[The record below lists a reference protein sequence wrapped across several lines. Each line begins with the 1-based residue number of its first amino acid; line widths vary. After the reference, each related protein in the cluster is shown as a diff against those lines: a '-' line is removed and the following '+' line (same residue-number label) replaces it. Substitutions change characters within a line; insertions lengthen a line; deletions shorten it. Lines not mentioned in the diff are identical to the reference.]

1 MIEIKKVAFKRG
13 ENQIFTSLSARIKPG
28 EAVLLSGANGV
39 GKTTLLQLIG
49 GVLRVQSGE
58 ILINGRN
65 VEDLSIKEQASIRS
79 VAPQRRNFSLA
90 YTVEQVIKFVPR
102 KLKVENTDFIIDTLG
117 LRTLL
122 HKKVTELSGGEQ
134 ERVSLA
140 LAFCQRADYYLLDEP
155 FSAQDSKSIKDI
167 IKVIKSLKKADK
179 GVLVISHNQE
189 ALTQYFDREIKL
201 S

>member
-1 MIEIKKVAFKRG
+1 MIEVKKVAFKRD

-28 EAVLLSGANGV
+28 EAVLISGPNGI

-49 GVLRVQSGE
+49 GVLRVQAGE

-65 VEDLSIKEQASIRS
+65 VEELSVKEQASIRS

-90 YTVEQVIKFVPR
+90 YTVEEVINFVPK
-102 KLKVENTDFIIDTLG
+102 KLKAKNTDYIIDTLA
-117 LRTLL
+117 LRSLL

-140 LAFCQRADYYLLDEP
+140 LAFNQKADYYLLDEP
-155 FSAQDSKSIKDI
+155 FSAQDSKSTKNIV
-167 IKVIKSLKKADK
+167 KVIKSLQKANK
-179 GVLVISHNQE
+179 GVMVISHNQE
-189 ALTQYFDREIKL
+189 ALAQYFDREIKL

>member
-1 MIEIKKVAFKRG
+1 MIEIKKIAFKRG

-28 EAVLLSGANGV
+28 EAVLISGSNGV

-65 VEDLSIKEQASIRS
+65 VEELSIKEQAHVRS
-79 VAPQRRNFSLA
+79 VAPQRRNFTLA
-90 YTVEQVIKFVPR
+90 YTVEQVINFVPK
-102 KLKVENTDFIIDTLG
+102 KLKVENTNFIIDTLG
-117 LRTLL
+117 LRSLL

-140 LAFCQRADYYLLDEP
+140 LAFSQKADYYLLDEP
-155 FSAQDSKSIKDI
+155 FSAQDSKSIKNI
-167 IKVIKSLKKADK
+167 IKVIKSLQKADK

>member
-1 MIEIKKVAFKRG
+1 MIEIKKIAFKRG

-28 EAVLLSGANGV
+28 EAVLVSGSNGV

-65 VEDLSIKEQASIRS
+65 VEELSIKEQAHVRS
-79 VAPQRRNFSLA
+79 VAPQRRNFTLA
-90 YTVEQVIKFVPR
+90 YTVEQVISFVPK
-102 KLKVENTDFIIDTLG
+102 KLKVENANFIIDTLG
-117 LRTLL
+117 LRSLL

-140 LAFCQRADYYLLDEP
+140 LAFSQKADYYLLDEP
-155 FSAQDSKSIKDI
+155 FSAQDSKSIKNI
-167 IKVIKSLKKADK
+167 IKVIKSLQKADK

>member
-1 MIEIKKVAFKRG
+1 MIEIKKIAFKRG
-13 ENQIFTSLSARIKPG
+13 QNQIFTSLSARIKPG
-28 EAVLLSGANGV
+28 EAVLVSGSNGV

-65 VEDLSIKEQASIRS
+65 VEELSIKEQAHVRS
-79 VAPQRRNFSLA
+79 VAPQRRNFTLA
-90 YTVEQVIKFVPR
+90 YTVEQVISFVPK
-102 KLKVENTDFIIDTLG
+102 KLKVENANFIIDTLG
-117 LRTLL
+117 LRSLL

-140 LAFCQRADYYLLDEP
+140 LAFSQKADYYLLDEP
-155 FSAQDSKSIKDI
+155 FSAQDSKSIKNI
-167 IKVIKSLKKADK
+167 IKVIKSLQKADK

>member
-1 MIEIKKVAFKRG
+1 MIEIKKIAFKRG

-28 EAVLLSGANGV
+28 EAVLISGSNGI

-65 VEDLSIKEQASIRS
+65 VEELSIREQAHVRS
-79 VAPQRRNFSLA
+79 VAPQRRNFTLA
-90 YTVEQVIKFVPR
+90 YTVEQVINFVPK
-102 KLKVENTDFIIDTLG
+102 KLKVENANFIIDTLG
-117 LRTLL
+117 LRSLL

-140 LAFCQRADYYLLDEP
+140 LAFNQKADCYLLDEP
-155 FSAQDSKSIKDI
+155 FSAQDSKSIKNI
-167 IKVIKSLKKADK
+167 IKVIKSLQKADK

>member
-1 MIEIKKVAFKRG
+1 MIEIKKIAFKRG
-13 ENQIFTSLSARIKPG
+13 QNQIFTSLSARIKPG
-28 EAVLLSGANGV
+28 EAVLISGSNGV

-65 VEDLSIKEQASIRS
+65 VEELSIREQAHVRS
-79 VAPQRRNFSLA
+79 VAPQRRNFTLA
-90 YTVEQVIKFVPR
+90 YTVEQVISFVPK
-102 KLKVENTDFIIDTLG
+102 KLKVENANFIIDTLG
-117 LRTLL
+117 LRSLL

-140 LAFCQRADYYLLDEP
+140 LAFSQKADYYLLDEP
-155 FSAQDSKSIKDI
+155 FSAQDSKSIKNI
-167 IKVIKSLKKADK
+167 IKVIKSLQKADK

>member
-1 MIEIKKVAFKRG
+1 MIEIKKIAFKRD

-28 EAVLLSGANGV
+28 EAVLVSGANGV

-65 VEDLSIKEQASIRS
+65 VEELSIKEQANVRS
-79 VAPQRRNFSLA
+79 VAPQRRNFTLA
-90 YTVEQVIKFVPR
+90 YTVEQVINFVPK
-102 KLKVENTDFIIDTLG
+102 KLKVENTNFIIDTLG
-117 LRTLL
+117 LRSLL
-122 HKKVTELSGGEQ
+122 QKKVTELSGGEQ

-140 LAFCQRADYYLLDEP
+140 LAFSQKADYYLLDEP
-155 FSAQDSKSIKDI
+155 FSAQDSKSIKNI
-167 IKVIKSLKKADK
+167 IKVIKSLQRADK

-189 ALTQYFDREIKL
+189 TLTQYFDREIKL

>member
-65 VEDLSIKEQASIRS
+65 VDDLSIKEQASIRS

>member
-1 MIEIKKVAFKRG
+1 MIEVKKVAFKRD

-28 EAVLLSGANGV
+28 EAVLISGPNGI

-49 GVLRVQSGE
+49 GVLRVQGGE

-65 VEDLSIKEQASIRS
+65 VEEFSVKEQASIRS

-90 YTVEQVIKFVPR
+90 YTVEEVINFVPK
-102 KLKVENTDFIIDTLG
+102 KLKAKNTDYIIDTLA
-117 LRTLL
+117 LRSLL

-140 LAFCQRADYYLLDEP
+140 LAFNQKADYYLLDEP
-155 FSAQDSKSIKDI
+155 FSAQDSKSTKNVV
-167 IKVIKSLKKADK
+167 KVIKSLQKANK
-179 GVLVISHNQE
+179 GVMVISHNQE
-189 ALTQYFDREIKL
+189 ALAQYFDREIKL

>member
-1 MIEIKKVAFKRG
+1 MIEIKKIAFKRG
-13 ENQIFTSLSARIKPG
+13 EKQIFTSLSAHVKPG

-49 GVLRVQSGE
+49 GVLQIQSGE

-65 VEDLSIKEQASIRS
+65 VEELSIKEQAELRS

-90 YTVEQVIKFVPR
+90 FTVQEVINFVPK
-102 KLKVENTDFIIDTLG
+102 KLKVANIDYIIDTLA
-117 LRTLL
+117 LRTLM
-122 HKKVTELSGGEQ
+122 HRKVTELSGGEQ

-140 LAFCQRADYYLLDEP
+140 LAFCQSADYYLLDEP
-155 FSAQDSKSIKDI
+155 FSAQDSKSIKNI
-167 IKVIKSLKKADK
+167 VRVIKTLQKAEK
-179 GVLVISHNQE
+179 GVLAISHNQE

>member
-1 MIEIKKVAFKRG
+1 MIEIKKIAFKRG

-28 EAVLLSGANGV
+28 EAVLVSGSNGV

-65 VEDLSIKEQASIRS
+65 VEELSIREQAHVRS
-79 VAPQRRNFSLA
+79 VAPQRRNFTLA
-90 YTVEQVIKFVPR
+90 YTVEQVINFVPK
-102 KLKVENTDFIIDTLG
+102 KLKVENANFIIDTLG
-117 LRTLL
+117 LRSLL

-140 LAFCQRADYYLLDEP
+140 LAFNQKADCYLLDEP
-155 FSAQDSKSIKDI
+155 FSAQDSKSIKNI
-167 IKVIKSLKKADK
+167 IKVIKSLQKADK

>member
-1 MIEIKKVAFKRG
+1 MIEIKKIAFKRG
-13 ENQIFTSLSARIKPG
+13 QNQIFTSLSARIKPG
-28 EAVLLSGANGV
+28 EAVLISGSNGV

-65 VEDLSIKEQASIRS
+65 VEELSIREQAHVRS
-79 VAPQRRNFSLA
+79 VAPQRRNFTLA
-90 YTVEQVIKFVPR
+90 YTVEQVINFVPK
-102 KLKVENTDFIIDTLG
+102 KLKVENANFIIDTLG
-117 LRTLL
+117 LRSLL

-140 LAFCQRADYYLLDEP
+140 LAFNQKADCYLLDEP
-155 FSAQDSKSIKDI
+155 FSAQDSKSIKNI
-167 IKVIKSLKKADK
+167 IKVIKSLQKADK

>member
-28 EAVLLSGANGV
+28 EAVLLSGVNGV

-167 IKVIKSLKKADK
+167 IKVIKSLKKANK

>member
-167 IKVIKSLKKADK
+167 IKVIESLKKADK